1 MRDGVARMKI
11 WLNGQLCDR
20 SDARINV
27 LDAGIQ
33 HGVGL
38 FETMLARDGAVLRM
52 DQHLLRLETSAQEL
66 GLAEALRV
74 DPLGEAVL
82 DTLAANDMRDARI
95 RLTVT
100 GGDLGLPWTRKPE
113 DRTEEVRTPTIMIVA
128 QPPTAYPEELF
139 ERGVAVTVSASRH
152 SNSDRFLAHK
162 SLWYWPRIEA
172 LGHAA
177 RVGCTESLWFSTQGF
192 LAAGS
197 VSNVFLVKDGVLS
210 TPIARGDD
218 EATEGEVTQLHPVLP
233 GCTRMAV
240 MEWALTQSARVRI
253 RNLTIE
259 EVVAADEIFM
269 TNSSWGVLP
278 VVRVEDAVIGK
289 GTPGL
294 FTQSMRERWLA

>member
-1 MRDGVARMKI
+1 MKI

-20 SDARINV
+20 TDARLNV
-27 LDAGIQ
+27 LDAGVQ

-38 FETMLARDGAVLRM
+38 FETMLAREGAVIRL
-52 DQHLLRLETSAQEL
+52 DQHLARLETSAQQL
-66 GLAEALRV
+66 GLADALRV

-82 DTLAANDMRDARI
+82 DTLAANGMRDARV

-100 GGDLGLPWTRKPE
+100 GGDLGLPWTRTPA
-113 DRTEEVRTPTIMIVA
+113 DREREVRSPTIIIVA
-128 QPPTAYPEELF
+128 QPPTVYPEELF
-139 ERGVAVTVSASRH
+139 ARGVAATVSASRH
-152 SNSDRFLAHK
+152 STSDRFLGHK

-177 RVGCTESLWFSTQGF
+177 RVGCTESLWFSTAGF
-192 LAAGS
+192 LASGS

-218 EATEGEVTQLHPVLP
+218 EAMDGEITLMQPVLP

-240 MEWALTQSARVRI
+240 MEWALSQGARVRI
-253 RNLTIE
+253 RNLTIDD
-259 EVVAADEIFM
+259 VVTADEVFV

-278 VVRVEDAVIGK
+278 VVRVDDSIIGNGK
-289 GTPGL
+289 PGARAI
-294 FTQSMRERWLA
+294 SMRECWLA

>member
-1 MRDGVARMKI
+1 MKI

-20 SDARINV
+20 SDARLSV
-27 LDAGIQ
+27 LDAGVQ

-52 DQHLLRLETSAQEL
+52 DQHLLRLEKSAQEL
-66 GLAEALRV
+66 GLADALRV

-100 GGDLGLPWTRKPE
+100 GGDLGLPWARSA
-113 DRTEEVRTPTIMIVA
+113 DARRNEVRMPTIMIVA
-128 QPPTAYPEELF
+128 QPPTLYPEELF
-139 ERGVAVTVSASRH
+139 TRGVAVTISANRH
-152 SNSDRFLAHK
+152 STSDRFLGHK
-162 SLWYWPRIEA
+162 TLWYWPRIEA

-177 RVGCTESLWFSTQGF
+177 RVGCTESLWFSTQGL

-197 VSNVFLVKDGVLS
+197 VSNVFVVKDGVLS

-218 EATEGEVTQLHPVLP
+218 EAMDGEVALLHPVLP

-240 MEWALTQSARVRI
+240 MEWALSQARRVRI
-253 RNLTIE
+253 CDIRIE
-259 EVVAADEIFM
+259 EVLAADEVFV

-278 VVRVEDAVIGK
+278 VVRVEESVIGTGK
-289 GTPGL
+289 PGV
-294 FTQSMRERWLA
+294 FAQSMRERWLA